1 MKTLYLECS
10 MGAAGDML
18 AAALYELVNDKYKK
32 IFLKEMNLL
41 GLNNV
46 KVIAQTDEKCSIKG
60 TKIHVSICGHK
71 ENEHNH
77 ENTHHC
83 KHHSEH
89 NHINLKTIES
99 TILKLKVSKNVKN
112 NALNIY
118 TIIAQA
124 EAKAHGKA
132 VTKIHFH
139 EVGEIDAIVDIVG
152 VCLLIERLSP
162 EEIIASPINIG
173 KGHVHCAHGI
183 LPVPAPATAH
193 ILRNIPVYTNDIKG
207 ELCTPTGAAIIK
219 YFANR
224 FGQMPVMNI
233 KNIGYGMGTHKFE
246 IPNCVCAFLG
256 ESNKNINSTNNIVVQ
271 LQCNMDDIT
280 GESLSFVLDLLLNKG
295 ALDVFY
301 THLQMK
307 KNRPGILLTCICNIE
322 NADFFARLILEHT
335 TTFGVRKTICDRYI
349 LNRKTS
355 LQKTPYGN
363 VCIKIGEGFG
373 IRKLKSEFEDIAKIA
388 SLKGITFDKVK
399 NTIKIK

>member
-18 AAALYELVNDKYKK
+18 TAALYELVNDKYKK
-32 IFLKEMNLL
+32 NFLEQMNSL
-41 GLNNV
+41 GLSNV
-46 KVIAQTDEKCSIKG
+46 KVIAQTDEKCSIKE
-60 TKIHVSICGHK
+60 TKIHVSIYGHE
-71 ENEHNH
+71 ENKHKH

-83 KHHSEH
+83 KHHLEH
-89 NHINLKTIES
+89 NRINLKTIES
-99 TILKLKVSKNVKN
+99 IILKLKVSKKVKD
-112 NALNIY
+112 NAVNIY
-118 TIIAQA
+118 AIIAQA
-124 EAKAHGKA
+124 EAKVHGKA

-139 EVGEIDAIVDIVG
+139 EVGEIDAIVDIIG

-162 EEIIASPINIG
+162 EEIIVSPINIG

-193 ILRNIPVYTNDIKG
+193 ILRNIPVYTNDIEG

-219 YFANR
+219 YFANH
-224 FGQMPVMNI
+224 FGQMPPMNI
-233 KNIGYGMGTHKFE
+233 KNIGYGAGTHKFE

-256 ESNKNINSTNNIVVQ
+256 QSNKNINSTNNTVVQ
-271 LQCNMDDIT
+271 LQCNMDDIA

-301 THLQMK
+301 THVQMK
-307 KNRPGILLTCICNIE
+307 KNRPGILLTCICDIE
-322 NADFFARLILEHT
+322 NADFFAKLILEHT

-363 VCIKIGEGFG
+363 VRIKTGEGFG
-373 IRKLKSEFEDIAKIA
+373 IKKSKPEFEDIAKIA
-388 SLKGITFDKVK
+388 RLKGITFDKVK

>member
-18 AAALYELVNDKYKK
+18 TAALYELVNDKDKK
-32 IFLKEMNLL
+32 NFLKQMNSL

-46 KVIAQTDEKCSIKG
+46 KVIAKNNEKYSIKG
-60 TKIHVSICGHK
+60 TKIHVSIYGDE
-71 ENEHNH
+71 ENEHKH

-83 KHHSEH
+83 KHHLEH
-89 NHINLKTIES
+89 NHISLKTIES
-99 TILKLKVSKNVKN
+99 IILKLKVSKKVKD

-139 EVGEIDAIVDIVG
+139 EVGEIDAIVDIIG

-162 EEIIASPINIG
+162 EEIIVSPINIG
-173 KGHVHCAHGI
+173 KGHAHCAHGI

-193 ILRNIPVYTNDIKG
+193 ILRNIPVYTNDIEG

-224 FGQMPVMNI
+224 FGQMPAISI

-256 ESNKNINSTNNIVVQ
+256 ESNKNINSTNNTVVQ
-271 LQCNMDDIT
+271 LQCDMDDIT

-301 THLQMK
+301 THVQMK
-307 KNRPGILLTCICNIE
+307 KNRPGILLTCICNTE
-322 NADFFARLILEHT
+322 NADFFAKLILEHT

-349 LNRKTS
+349 LNRKIS

-363 VCIKIGEGFG
+363 VHIKTGENFG
-373 IRKLKSEFEDIAKIA
+373 IKKSKPEFEDIAKIA
-388 SLKGITFDKVK
+388 RLKGITFGKVQ
-399 NTIKIK
+399 NALKIK

>member
-1 MKTLYLECS
+1 

-18 AAALYELVNDKYKK
+18 TAALYELVNDKYKK
-32 IFLKEMNLL
+32 NFLEQMNSL
-41 GLNNV
+41 GLSNV
-46 KVIAQTDEKCSIKG
+46 KVIAQTDEKCPIKG
-60 TKIHVSICGHK
+60 TKIHVSIYGHE
-71 ENEHNH
+71 ENKHKH

-83 KHHSEH
+83 KHHLEH

-99 TILKLKVSKNVKN
+99 IILKLKVSKKVKD
-112 NALNIY
+112 NAVSIY

-139 EVGEIDAIVDIVG
+139 EVGEIDAIVDIIG

-162 EEIIASPINIG
+162 EEIIVSPINIG

-193 ILRNIPVYTNDIKG
+193 ILRNIPVYTNDIEG

-219 YFANR
+219 YFANH
-224 FGQMPVMNI
+224 FGQMPPMNI
-233 KNIGYGMGTHKFE
+233 KNIGYGAGTHKFE

-256 ESNKNINSTNNIVVQ
+256 QSNKNINSTNNTVVQ

-301 THLQMK
+301 THVQMK
-307 KNRPGILLTCICNIE
+307 KNRPGILLTCICDIE
-322 NADFFARLILEHT
+322 NADFFAKLILEHT

-363 VCIKIGEGFG
+363 VRIKTGEGFG
-373 IRKLKSEFEDIAKIA
+373 IKKPKPEFEDIAKIA
-388 SLKGITFDKVK
+388 RLKGITFDKVK

>member
-1 MKTLYLECS
+1 

-18 AAALYELVNDKYKK
+18 TAALYELVNDKYKK
-32 IFLKEMNLL
+32 NFLEQMNSL
-41 GLNNV
+41 GLSNV
-46 KVIAQTDEKCSIKG
+46 KVIAQTDEKCSIKE
-60 TKIHVSICGHK
+60 TKIHVSIYGHE
-71 ENEHNH
+71 ENKHKH

-83 KHHSEH
+83 KHHLEH
-89 NHINLKTIES
+89 NRINLKTIES
-99 TILKLKVSKNVKN
+99 IILKLKVSKKVKD
-112 NALNIY
+112 NAVNIY
-118 TIIAQA
+118 AIIAQA
-124 EAKAHGKA
+124 EAKVHGKA

-139 EVGEIDAIVDIVG
+139 EVGEIDAIVDIIG

-162 EEIIASPINIG
+162 EEIIVSPINIG

-193 ILRNIPVYTNDIKG
+193 ILRNIPVYTNDIEG

-219 YFANR
+219 YFANH
-224 FGQMPVMNI
+224 FGQMPPMNI
-233 KNIGYGMGTHKFE
+233 KNIGYGAGTHKFE

-256 ESNKNINSTNNIVVQ
+256 QSNKNINSTNNTVVQ
-271 LQCNMDDIT
+271 LQCNMDDIA

-301 THLQMK
+301 THVQMK
-307 KNRPGILLTCICNIE
+307 KNRPGILLTCICDIE
-322 NADFFARLILEHT
+322 NADFFAKLILEHT

-363 VCIKIGEGFG
+363 VRIKTGEGFG
-373 IRKLKSEFEDIAKIA
+373 IKKSKPEFEDIAKIA
-388 SLKGITFDKVK
+388 RLKGITFDKVK

>member
-1 MKTLYLECS
+1 